1 MIGER
6 GGAPRQW
13 RKQKISTIQLF
24 AMMFLFDLGTA
35 LVVDYGITAKKDAWL
50 AILLGMGGGMVL
62 FFIYYSLFRQY
73 PSLPLTGYARK
84 IFGKYLG
91 WIIGLLY
98 ILYFLYI
105 AARIV
110 RDFGD
115 LLLSSA
121 LSKTPLL
128 AIIILFVLVICYLL
142 YLGIEVLGRTAEVFI
157 VILLLFGVAGNF
169 FILVSGDVNLQNLQP
184 FLENGWK
191 PILTTAFPTIISFP
205 FGQMLIFM
213 MLLPYLNRP
222 RLVKKVWLSA
232 LISSGLIL
240 CWTASLNI
248 AVLGVEV
255 TERATFP
262 TLETLRKVNF
272 LEFIQRLDAIVVFS
286 MLITMLFKASILLYC
301 ALIGMVDLFK
311 LNNYQS
317 ILLPSGVI
325 LIFFSMII
333 GSNYS
338 EIRED
343 GGDVL
348 YYYLNIP
355 LLIIIPLLMLLVVM
369 IRNGFKKKGRSKLNE
384 T

>member
-1 MIGER
+1 
-6 GGAPRQW
+6 
-13 RKQKISTIQLF
+13 
-24 AMMFLFDLGTA
+24 
-35 LVVDYGITAKKDAWL
+35 
-50 AILLGMGGGMVL
+50 MVL

-105 AARIV
+105 TARIV

-157 VILLLFGVAGNF
+157 VILLLFGLAGNF